1 MSVNEYTNIIWAR
14 GMVWP
19 FASYD
24 SFLKALLKA
33 NQAAPNQPTRNR
45 RMANVLRRA
54 NASRLSP
61 NNKARL
67 HRNASRLRGARASVA
82 ARKQQANR
90 QANQLVRQAQAEV
103 ARERDLRNRLALL
116 QLARLPSPPRTRR

>member
-1 MSVNEYTNIIWAR
+1 
-14 GMVWP
+14 MVWP

-33 NQAAPNQPTRNR
+33 NQAAPNQPSRNR

-90 QANQLVRQAQAEV
+90 QANQLVRQAQVEV